1 MADTF
6 TSGIVGRVR
15 VGAGPTIVGGIT
27 KWSRQTTATIIP
39 TPHFETPA
47 NSDNLLNPTHLLG
60 LGGPHTISL
69 EGYLNS
75 DATNITDGS
84 TIKIRVGVSLTID
97 LLVTRV
103 PLGFIGL
110 TATVTRV
117 NIEVAVE
124 NQPARFTMEATIN
137 GDPENL
143 AAS

>member
-1 MADTF
+1 MADVF
-6 TSGIVGRVR
+6 TSGTAGRVR
-15 VGAGPTIVGGIT
+15 VGGSPTVVAGIT
-27 KWSRQTTATIIP
+27 KWSRQTVATIIP
-39 TPHFETPA
+39 IPHFETTA
-47 NSDNLLNPTHLLG
+47 NSDGVLNPAHLLG
-60 LGGPHTISL
+60 LGGPHTIAL

-75 DATNITDGS
+75 DSTNITDGS
-84 TIKIRVGVSLTID
+84 TIKIRMGVSLTID

-110 TATVTRV
+110 TASVTRV

-124 NQPARFTMEATIN
+124 NQPARFTAECTVN